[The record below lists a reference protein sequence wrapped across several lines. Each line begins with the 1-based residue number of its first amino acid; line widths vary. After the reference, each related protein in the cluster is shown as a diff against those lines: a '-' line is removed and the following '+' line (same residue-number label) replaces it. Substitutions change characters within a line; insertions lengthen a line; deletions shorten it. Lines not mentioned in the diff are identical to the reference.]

1 MEEGDTYLH
10 PRGNGFPSSASAR
23 ATASEHRRRCG
34 GADPNF
40 RDSDGRTAMHIAACE
55 GQAEVVE
62 LLLQRGADAVAEDQ
76 WGSTVS
82 LPELCF
88 VLLLLVILLL

>member
-40 RDSDGRTAMHIAACE
+40 RDSDGRTAMHNCTSPPA
-55 GQAEVVE
+55 
-62 LLLQRGADAVAEDQ
+62 RGMPQPQPPPPLD
-76 WGSTVS
+76 G
-82 LPELCF
+82 
-88 VLLLLVILLL
+88 